1 MRSADFDSKWA
12 ATFRAKEEKKAAEKK
27 AEADYAERLKCPEFR
42 HQVYLERITKE
53 RAAQAENVA
62 FHAQESEKKRRRIR
76 DGLEQA

>member
-1 MRSADFDSKWA
+1 MGYADFDSKQA

-42 HQVYLERITKE
+42 EKVDLERIAKE
-53 RAAQAENVA
+53 RVEQAKNVA

-76 DGLEQA
+76 DGLEQE